1 MPRGRPSKK
10 GLDWYKKDVNYY
22 EDFKISDLLNEYG
35 PLGNSIFDCL
45 LCMIYREGYFIEAPP
60 EKVAMAVIKAI
71 GSRWVKDKTLV
82 LQVIHY
88 CADIGLL
95 HDGLLRQ
102 NVFTSAA
109 IQRRYAEATSR
120 NKVNRSSYWLI
131 DENGQ
136 PLERIPKSGIS
147 ATENQVSAAENRI
160 YDAEMQQEKDKEKE
174 EEKEKS
180 RTEKRKSKSPDAPSS
195 LQEVEAYCKKRNSP
209 VNPKQ
214 FFDFYAV
221 NDWFDSRGNPVLNW
235 KQKLINWEKDGREA
249 QPKETVTATH
259 ATYDL
264 GLLDSMDLMTPPE
277 QEKDVEPK

>member
-1 MPRGRPSKK
+1 
-10 GLDWYKKDVNYY
+10 
-22 EDFKISDLLNEYG
+22 
-35 PLGNSIFDCL
+35 
-45 LCMIYREGYFIEAPP
+45 
-60 EKVAMAVIKAI
+60 
-71 GSRWVKDKTLV
+71 
-82 LQVIHY
+82 
-88 CADIGLL
+88 
-95 HDGLLRQ
+95 
-102 NVFTSAA
+102 
-109 IQRRYAEATSR
+109 
-120 NKVNRSSYWLI
+120 
-131 DENGQ
+131 
-136 PLERIPKSGIS
+136 
-147 ATENQVSAAENRI
+147 
-160 YDAEMQQEKDKEKE
+160 MQQEKDKEKE

-277 QEKDVEPK
+277 GHGK